1 MAAFL
6 VVRDGAHNA
15 ASCEG
20 LRAVSMHDIRRLGAT
35 DASKVSIK
43 IILNNVISE

>member
-1 MAAFL
+1 MANVLVAFL
-6 VVRDGAHNA
+6 VVRDGANNA

-20 LRAVSMHDIRRLGAT
+20 LRVAVCMVSDCLGAT

-43 IILNNVISE
+43 IELA